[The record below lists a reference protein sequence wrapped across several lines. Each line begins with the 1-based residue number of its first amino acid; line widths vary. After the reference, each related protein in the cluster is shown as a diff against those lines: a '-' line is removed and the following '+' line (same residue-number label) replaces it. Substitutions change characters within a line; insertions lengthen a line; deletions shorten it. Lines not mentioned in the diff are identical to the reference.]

1 MGCRCRPDRSFHFR
15 GRPFPICARCTGIL
29 CGFLAAGV
37 GIWLGTPGL
46 IPLLLLM
53 APMIVDGTIQRLAKR
68 ESNNPRRFIT
78 GILWGYAAMTLLLL
92 SLVLTYRLGRSLGG
106 RLLQG

>member
-46 IPLLLLM
+46 IPLLPQSIETKYLKC
-53 APMIVDGTIQRLAKR
+53 MI
-68 ESNNPRRFIT
+68 
-78 GILWGYAAMTLLLL
+78 
-92 SLVLTYRLGRSLGG
+92 
-106 RLLQG
+106 LQVME